1 MEFIH
6 ISKNLELI
14 PAPIWKNNYYEFD
27 VHGS

>member
-14 PAPIWKNNYYEFD
+14 PAPIWKNNYEFD